1 MAYLDAILRQ
11 DIAFFDKLGAGEVT
25 VRITADM
32 DLIEDGISQKV
43 GITISGVGAFIAA
56 EVIAFV
62 MAWRLA
68 LVMLCLPFVVTT
80 WMITI
85 GGRMKQAEA
94 GAMDAY
100 ASSSTLVEEALSSMR
115 SVIAHGTQRRLAAKY
130 TKSLA
135 AATRLDF
142 VAKALVST
150 LVGGMMWFMLMA
162 FALCSWAGS
171 RFAANG
177 DANVSQ
183 IVTVLLASAIASV
196 SFGTVAPN
204 LQAFGAAGAAANRI
218 FGVLERKVAAPLDSG
233 VRPDP
238 VGIQGKIVFDS
249 VRLVYPSRRNQM
261 VLEDFTLE
269 IPAGKTTA
277 IVGASGS
284 GKSSLFS
291 LLERLYPPLR
301 GTVSLDGHDIQDLN
315 LRWLRSQVRIV
326 AQDSFLFNTTV
337 FENIGYGL
345 VGTDQESADAATKA
359 KLIGQAART
368 ASAHEFV
375 SELPSGYHTCVG
387 EGGSLLSG
395 GQRQRIAIARAI
407 VSNPRILLLDEATA
421 SLDTKSE
428 RAIQHA
434 LEAASA
440 GRTTVVI
447 AHRLSTVRRADKI
460 VALQHG
466 RIVEQG
472 THEELLHKEGLYASF
487 VSSQDLKRAEDSD
500 TDDGDLGIQPTT
512 DHPSLTKE
520 KSHRSNLLHQP
531 TPVSLTTPTSFSTN
545 PPTSFTH
552 LLKFLYSL
560 NPPTNPSLILLPL
573 TGSLLSGLAYPVTAI
588 LYGNLILA
596 LADPALALGGHAVPF
611 WAGMQFLVACVVFM
625 GYLLQGIPL
634 AYASARLVASARSRG
649 FGAVLRQ
656 DLAFFNGGE
665 GGGRSPGELTAFLA
679 VGARKLNGLGGVI
692 LGSVVNSAVAVAAG
706 FAVAVGFGWKL
717 GLVAASTM
725 PVTLVAG
732 YARYRLLADMEK
744 GGMRGGKG
752 AAAGVVA
759 EAVRGIRTVATLGV
773 GHIVRERYQSR
784 LQEEV
789 RSSLLRDLGL
799 SVLYAFSQSVIFFS
813 SALIFWYGGTH
824 LIVTGEYTVRDFLIC
839 FVATTYSAQSAG
851 GIFAFSPDLAGARE
865 AADQL
870 KKLVETVPA
879 IDVESTE
886 GDKPGGI
893 AGDVELSQV
902 SFAYPNTS
910 RAQGHSGPVLDG
922 ASFKAAP
929 GSFVAL
935 VGASG
940 SGKTTALGMLERF
953 YDPSSGRVL
962 ADGVDI
968 RQYHLQQYRSQFALV
983 DQDVVLYSGKIRDNL
998 VTDSDVD
1005 ESSMEQACREANIWD
1020 FVVCYLL
1027 SRKRLPMLIKFKH
1040 SLPDGLDTVVG
1051 PRGAQVSGGQKQR
1064 LGIARALLRRPK
1076 IL

>member
-32 DLIEDGISQKV
+32 NLIEDGISQKV

-68 LVMLCLPFVVTT
+68 LVMLCLPLVVTS
-80 WMITI
+80 WMVTV
-85 GGRMKQAEA
+85 GGRIKHAEA

-115 SVIAHGTQRRLAAKY
+115 SVIAHGTQHRLAAKY

-135 AATRLDF
+135 AATRFDF
-142 VAKALVST
+142 VAKALVGT
-150 LVGGMMWFMLMA
+150 LIGGMMWFMLMA

-233 VRPDP
+233 VQPEQ

-261 VLEDFTLE
+261 VLDSFSLE

-315 LRWLRSQVRIV
+315 LRWLRSQIRIV

-345 VGTDQESADAATKA
+345 VGTDQESADPATKA
-359 KLIGQAART
+359 KLIEEAART

-375 SELPSGYHTCVG
+375 LELPSGYQTCVG

-460 VALQHG
+460 VVLKHG

-472 THEELLHKEGLYASF
+472 THEELLHKGDLYASF
-487 VSSQDLKRAEDSD
+487 VSSQDLKSVEDSD
-500 TDDGDLGIQPTT
+500 VDDQDPKIQPTT
-512 DHPSLTKE
+512 DTTLVIE
-520 KSHRSNLLHQP
+520 ERARRSNSIRQP
-531 TPVSLTTPTSFSTN
+531 TPLSPTPPSPT
-545 PPTSFTH
+545 PPTSLTH
-552 LLKFLYSL
+552 LLKFLYHL
-560 NPPTNPSLILLPL
+560 NSPTNTFLFLVPL
-573 TGSLLSGLAYPVTAI
+573 TGSLLAGLAYPVTAI

-596 LADPALALGGHAVPF
+596 LANPALALGGHSVSF
-611 WAGMQFLVACVVFM
+611 WAGMQLLVACVVFA

-634 AYASARLVASARSRG
+634 AYASARLVASARGRG
-649 FGAVLRQ
+649 FRAMLRQ
-656 DLAFFNGGE
+656 DLAFFDGEGGEE

-679 VGARKLNGLGGVI
+679 VRARKLNGLGGVI
-692 LGSVVNSAVAVAAG
+692 LGSVVNSAVALAAG

-732 YARYRLLADMEK
+732 YARFRLLADMEK
-744 GGMRGGKG
+744 GGMRSGKG

-824 LIVTGEYTVRDFLIC
+824 LIITGEDTVRDFLIC
-839 FVATTYSAQSAG
+839 FIATTYSAQAAG

-865 AADQL
+865 AADHL

-886 GDKPGGI
+886 GDKVDGI

-910 RAQGHSGPVLDG
+910 RAQGDHGSVLDR
-922 ASFKAAP
+922 ASFKAAS

-953 YDPSSGRVL
+953 YDPDSGRVL
-962 ADGVDI
+962 ADAVDI
-968 RQYHLQQYRSQFALV
+968 RQYRLKQYRSQIALV

-998 VTDSDVD
+998 VTDSEVD

-1020 FVVCYLL
+1020 FVVCFLL
-1027 SRKRLPMLIKFKH
+1027 FQTKRCCP
-1040 SLPDGLDTVVG
+1040 S
-1051 PRGAQVSGGQKQR
+1051 
-1064 LGIARALLRRPK
+1064 
-1076 IL
+1076 